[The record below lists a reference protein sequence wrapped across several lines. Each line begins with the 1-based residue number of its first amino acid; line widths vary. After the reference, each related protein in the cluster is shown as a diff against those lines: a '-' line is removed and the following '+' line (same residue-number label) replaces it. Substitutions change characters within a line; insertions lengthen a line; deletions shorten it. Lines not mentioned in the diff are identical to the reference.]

1 MGQRSAL
8 SPQQV
13 ESLVR
18 LVDRASTREK
28 VPVLSTFTPT
38 AATALQGPSW
48 LERRRTDAAERFAA
62 RPLPTE
68 KDEVWRYSRID
79 ELDLDRFHPVSGPG
93 EGRGE
98 SLDPQTMERVRS
110 LVERIGPRSALIVS
124 HNGGLAS
131 LETSPAADGACSLG
145 LLSDH
150 PEGGH
155 LLGAVASDPGDFV
168 LLNEAFALDPV
179 VIDVGPQAVVEAPIV
194 VVHVVDGS
202 SETNGT
208 VFPRTVVRAGD
219 SAQAGV
225 VEMIVDLAGGVLGG
239 AATGARAG
247 SAGSPQMLV
256 VPVTE
261 VQVGD
266 GAKLS
271 YVSIQALGGATWQL
285 GYQVSRIG
293 SDASLRSFA
302 VALGGDYARLRTD
315 SELAGQGG
323 TSELRAAYLGRD
335 EQMLDFRTLQD
346 HSAPRTTSD
355 LLFKGAVADHA
366 HSVYSGLIRVHRGA
380 VRSDAMQT
388 NNNLVLDEGAHADSV
403 PNLDIE
409 ENDVRCSHGSTV
421 GPVDEDQRYYLESRG
436 IDPETAERLIVAG
449 FFLDIAQQLP
459 IEGVRSIVQEALAS
473 RLHVPADGPLGDERS
488 TDEPLGKQGA
498 GGEADVGH
506 G

>member
-1 MGQRSAL
+1 
-8 SPQQV
+8 
-13 ESLVR
+13 
-18 LVDRASTREK
+18 
-28 VPVLSTFTPT
+28 
-38 AATALQGPSW
+38 
-48 LERRRTDAAERFAA
+48 
-62 RPLPTE
+62 
-68 KDEVWRYSRID
+68 
-79 ELDLDRFHPVSGPG
+79 
-93 EGRGE
+93 
-98 SLDPQTMERVRS
+98 
-110 LVERIGPRSALIVS
+110 
-124 HNGGLAS
+124 
-131 LETSPAADGACSLG
+131 
-145 LLSDH
+145 
-150 PEGGH
+150 
-155 LLGAVASDPGDFV
+155 
-168 LLNEAFALDPV
+168 
-179 VIDVGPQAVVEAPIV
+179 V
-194 VVHVVDGS
+194 VVHVIDGS
-202 SETNGT
+202 SGTNGT

-225 VEMIVDLAGGVLGG
+225 VEMIVDLGGGVLGG
-239 AATGARAG
+239 PATGARSG

-271 YVSIQALGGATWQL
+271 YVSIQALGGAAWQL

-293 SDASLRSFA
+293 SDAALRSFA

-473 RLHVPADGPLGDERS
+473 RLHVPADGPLGDEGS

>member
-1 MGQRSAL
+1 PGPTWL
-8 SPQQV
+8 S
-13 ESLVR
+13 
-18 LVDRASTREK
+18 
-28 VPVLSTFTPT
+28 
-38 AATALQGPSW
+38 
-48 LERRRTDAAERFAA
+48 RRRSDAAERFSSS
-62 RPLPTE
+62 PLPTE

-79 ELDLDRFHPVSGPG
+79 ELDLDRFHPVDRPSGDTG
-93 EGRGE
+93 NDLEA
-98 SLDPQTMERVRS
+98 QAMEQVRS
-110 LVERIGPRSALIVS
+110 LVARIGPRTALVVS
-124 HNGGLAS
+124 YNGGLVD
-131 LETSPAADGACSLG
+131 LEPPAGADGARSLG
-145 LLSDH
+145 PLRDH
-150 PEGGH
+150 AEGEH

-168 LLNEAFALDPV
+168 RLNEAFAPDPIV
-179 VIDVGPQAVVEAPIV
+179 VDVPARARIEDPIV
-194 VVHVVDGS
+194 VVHVIDASHHDG
-202 SETNGT
+202 GA
-208 VFPRTVVRAGD
+208 VFPRTVIRAGE
-219 SAQAGV
+219 AARAGV
-225 VEMIVDLAGGVLGG
+225 VEMIVDLGGGVLGDG
-239 AATGARAG
+239 APAAGATSGG
-247 SAGSPQMLV
+247 LPQMLV

-266 GAKLS
+266 GATLS
-271 YVSIQALGGATWQL
+271 YVSVQALGPATWQL

-302 VALGGDYARLRTD
+302 VALGGDFARLRTD

-335 EQMLDFRTLQD
+335 DQMLDFRTLQD

-355 LLFKGAVADHA
+355 LLFKGAVADRA

-421 GPVDEDQRYYLESRG
+421 GPVDEEQRYYLESGG
-436 IDPETAERLIVAG
+436 IDPDTAERLIVAG

-459 IEGVRSIVQEALAS
+459 IEGVRPIVQEALAH
-473 RLHVPADGPLGDERS
+473 RLHVPADGPLGDE
-488 TDEPLGKQGA
+488 GKAVEGD
-498 GGEADVGH
+498 GDH

>member
-1 MGQRSAL
+1 M
-8 SPQQV
+8 
-13 ESLVR
+13 
-18 LVDRASTREK
+18 
-28 VPVLSTFTPT
+28 
-38 AATALQGPSW
+38 
-48 LERRRTDAAERFAA
+48 
-62 RPLPTE
+62 
-68 KDEVWRYSRID
+68 
-79 ELDLDRFHPVSGPG
+79 
-93 EGRGE
+93 
-98 SLDPQTMERVRS
+98 MERVRS
-110 LVERIGPRSALIVS
+110 LVERIGPRSALVVS
-124 HNGGLAS
+124 YNGALVN
-131 LETSPAADGACSLG
+131 LETSSAADGTSSLG

-150 PEGGH
+150 PEGEH

-168 LLNEAFALDPV
+168 LLNEAFGLDPV
-179 VIDVGPQAVVEAPIV
+179 VVDIRSQSVVDAPII

-202 SETNGT
+202 SDETGT
-208 VFPRTVVRAGD
+208 IFPRTVIRAGD
-219 SAQAGV
+219 SARAGV
-225 VEMIVDLAGGVLGG
+225 VEMIVDLTDGVLGG
-239 AATGARAG
+239 GTAAGAG
-247 SAGSPQMLV
+247 PGSPRMLV

-266 GAKLS
+266 GAELS
-271 YVSIQALGGATWQL
+271 YVSVQALGPATWQL

-302 VALGGDYARLRTD
+302 VALGGDFARLRTD

-335 EQMLDFRTLQD
+335 DQMLDFRTLQD

-459 IEGVRSIVQEALAS
+459 IEGVRSIVQEALAH
-473 RLHVPADGPLGDERS
+473 RLHVPADGPLGAEGNLGD
-488 TDEPLGKQGA
+488 TDARRG
-498 GGEADVGH
+498 
-506 G
+506 